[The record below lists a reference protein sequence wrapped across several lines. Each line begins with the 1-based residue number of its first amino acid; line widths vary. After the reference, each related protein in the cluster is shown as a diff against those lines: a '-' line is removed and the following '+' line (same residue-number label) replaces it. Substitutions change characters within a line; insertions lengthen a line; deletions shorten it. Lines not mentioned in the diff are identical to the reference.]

1 MSRNSPNYNVLYIPN
16 ISIHDRW
23 LFDSDVFQL
32 FEVNIGHVERMD
44 IVNVEYIRGQKRVS
58 VYIKLAYWRKNIYTE
73 YLRRAL
79 EVNYAKLY
87 YDGPYYWLIYKN
99 AIHVFPTKSTDTL
112 EMLEHRKGEGNY
124 PIFRFQNKFTPLEPI
139 LHNEIVRLENIELEF
154 EDDENTSSSSE
165 EEIMSA
171 TNVNAYNTFLDSLP
185 EEVINSDIHECRKI
199 CKQPLFISTLY
210 LQDKV

>member
-23 LFDSDVFQL
+23 FFDSDVFQL

-112 EMLEHRKGEGNY
+112 EMLEHRKGERKY

-199 CKQPLFISTLY
+199 CKQPLFISTWY